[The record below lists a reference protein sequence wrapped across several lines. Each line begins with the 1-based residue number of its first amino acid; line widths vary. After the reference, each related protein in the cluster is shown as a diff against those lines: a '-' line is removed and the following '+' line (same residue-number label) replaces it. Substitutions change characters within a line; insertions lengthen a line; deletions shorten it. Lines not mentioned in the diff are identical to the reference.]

1 MKLAFAIFRY
11 FPFGGLQRTAL
22 NMALEAVGRGHQVV
36 IFCGEW
42 QGDVPQ
48 GIEVRVI
55 RARVLFDTAG
65 IAGFLKAFKREFV
78 RKEFDLL
85 VGFNKMPNLD
95 VYYCGDS
102 CFANKAYHER
112 SFLYRFAPRSRLY
125 LRNERAVFSCDAPT
139 RIMDISLAERPL
151 FTKFYATHPS
161 RFHFLPPGIKPPS
174 LSSDTED
181 IAGAIRNEFNIPA
194 TAALLLCVGSGF
206 RTKGLDRSIACLV
219 ELIKK
224 YYLNAYLLVV
234 GADKSSLY
242 KQLAQQKG
250 VVERVIF
257 AGGRSDMSAIYAAAD
272 LLLHPAYREVAG
284 NVILEAMLAGLPV
297 VATDVCGYSSYVRD
311 YDMGQVVSA
320 PYAAECLAKNVC
332 ELLRVDKK
340 VWLDRAQI
348 LLTQADI
355 FSRPARAVDFLE
367 SINKESSVCFSV
379 KEKNEQIVLR
389 QSLAAKWGDLPVFDL
404 MYKMPGSVIR
414 SMPGRSTLRFDIDGH
429 GYYRKLHTGI
439 GWKEI
444 LKDLICGR
452 LPVLG
457 AANEW
462 YALNYLAA
470 AGIPSL
476 VPVAY
481 GRRGRNPAL
490 QESFIVTEALEGC
503 TKLDVLFT
511 SGVSACAKRIVI
523 AEVARIARELHR
535 LGVNHRD
542 FYLCHF
548 LLVPATLIQALNG
561 QGSVVIHLVDLHR
574 AQLRTAVPERWL
586 VKDLGGLLFST
597 LNLDFN
603 RRDYYRF
610 LKQYFLTDLRSIL
623 TEQDALLLKVIQRAR
638 ATYRRDFGHDPLLSD
653 QRK

>member
-22 NMALEAVGRGHQVV
+22 NMALEAVSRGHHVV

-48 GIEVRVI
+48 GIEVRI
-55 RARVLFDTAG
+55 LRAPTLFDTAG
-65 IAGFLKAFKREFV
+65 VACFLKAFERDFPRE
-78 RKEFDLL
+78 EFDLV
-85 VGFNKMPNLD
+85 VGFNKMPGLD

-102 CFANKAYHER
+102 CFAQKAFNER
-112 SFLYRFAPRSRLY
+112 SSWYRLAPRSRLY
-125 LRNERAVFSCDAPT
+125 LRNERAVFSCDSPT
-139 RIMDISLAERPL
+139 RILDVSLAERHL

-161 RFHFLPPGIKPPS
+161 RFHFLPPGIKQPS
-174 LSSDTED
+174 SHSDM
-181 IAGAIRNEFNIPA
+181 ANAASAIRKIFKVPE
-194 TAALLLCVGSGF
+194 AAKLLLCVGSGF
-206 RTKGLDRSIACLV
+206 RTKGLDRSIACLAQLV
-219 ELIKK
+219 NNDN
-224 YYLNAYLLVV
+224 LNAYLLVV
-234 GADKSSLY
+234 GADNAVPYL
-242 KQLAQQKG
+242 QLARHME
-250 VVERVIF
+250 VAERVIF
-257 AGGRSDMSAIYAAAD
+257 AGGRSDMPAIYASAD
-272 LLLHPAYREVAG
+272 LLLHPAYKEVAG

-297 VATDVCGYSSYVRD
+297 VAADICGYSSYVRD
-311 YDMGQVVSA
+311 YDMGHVVSA
-320 PYAAECLAKNVC
+320 PYAAECLAGNVR
-332 ELLRVDKK
+332 ELLSVDKK
-340 VWLDRAQI
+340 VWLERAQI
-348 LLTQADI
+348 LLKQADI
-355 FSRPARAVDFLE
+355 FSRPTRAVDFFE
-367 SINKESSVCFSV
+367 TINKENSLLFSV

-389 QSLAAKWGDLPVFDL
+389 QPLAAKWGDLPVFEL

-429 GYYRKLHTGI
+429 GYYRKLHTGV

-476 VPVAY
+476 TPVAY

-503 TKLDVLFT
+503 TKLDVLFA
-511 SGVSACAKRIVI
+511 SGVSPCAKRIVI

-548 LLVPATLIQALNG
+548 LLVPASLIQALNG
-561 QGSVVIHLVDLHR
+561 QGNVVIHLVDLHR

-603 RRDYYRF
+603 RRDYCRF